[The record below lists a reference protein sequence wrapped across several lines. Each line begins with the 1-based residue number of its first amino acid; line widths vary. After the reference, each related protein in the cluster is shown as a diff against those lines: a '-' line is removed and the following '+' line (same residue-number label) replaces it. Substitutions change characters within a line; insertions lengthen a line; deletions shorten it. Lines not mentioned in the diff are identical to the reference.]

1 MTFQSV
7 GGKKAEKEPRKTENK
22 TGEIKKIQW
31 ECRGQMVVRGTE
43 TTASPDGLMLFH
55 FISWQMTHGAGGKNT
70 MILGLFIIRGHFLIA
85 CFLLKI
91 AALPLRTI
99 SSGDWAFGSI
109 SPQIS
114 TCSFWDMSSSLLK
127 LTPCF
132 TCTCHFWSPHM
143 IRSTLHFKYSWGWV
157 TEVFSNKAEC

>member
-1 MTFQSV
+1 
-7 GGKKAEKEPRKTENK
+7 
-22 TGEIKKIQW
+22 
-31 ECRGQMVVRGTE
+31 MVVRETE

-99 SSGDWAFGSI
+99 SSGD
-109 SPQIS
+109 
-114 TCSFWDMSSSLLK
+114 
-127 LTPCF
+127 
-132 TCTCHFWSPHM
+132 
-143 IRSTLHFKYSWGWV
+143 
-157 TEVFSNKAEC
+157 